1 MLYILK
7 KYSILIFS
15 CKINTY
21 CLKKRKKL
29 YKNLIIL
36 KNIPTQRKNL

>member
-15 CKINTY
+15 CKINKY
-21 CLKKRKKL
+21 CLKKRKKM
-29 YKNLIIL
+29 YTNLITL
-36 KNIPTQRKNL
+36 TNIPTQRKNL